1 MDARPFLGLLLAG
14 SLAPGAIAQVP
25 PDTAAKIDQVFA
37 AYTGQTP
44 GCALTISNRDRAVY
58 QKGYGLAN
66 IEHGVPIEP
75 ATTVFDTGS
84 LAKQFTAT
92 SVLLLAQD
100 KRLSLDDSIR
110 KHVPELPAYLAPV
123 TIRQLLVHSGG
134 VPDYTPL
141 LWVSGINFEDVA
153 NADDVLRTTAALPE
167 PYFAPG
173 TRSVYSNTGYFL
185 LGQVVERVSGEKLPV
200 FAQKRIFKPLRM
212 DSTLYLDDYTRLLRH
227 RASSYNPLGE
237 GAYGLNTSNWTM
249 TGDGAVL
256 STADDLAKWTRN
268 FITPSAAV
276 GGRTLVDQLQA
287 AGTLSDGTPLTY
299 RNGMTLDT
307 YRGQPVARS
316 FGAWAAFRSAL
327 LRFPKQDA
335 SIVMLCNV
343 ADADILTMVP
353 AVADAYLGAALA
365 PAPQLDSAR
374 DRSLAGTWVNLDEG
388 VVATIAEKDDVLV
401 YTGSGTSDAKL
412 SSLGDGLYAV
422 GQDGYR
428 QIRFSPATKPAKATL
443 IDSGWNIELVP
454 ASVASPSADELRQ
467 YVGTFRNAVTGA
479 LWTTAIQD
487 GQLTYHDKRRQPM
500 PLSPL
505 TADVFMHP
513 LGAMVHFRRDASRQV
528 CGFNLVMETMGRLDF
543 PRDGAVAD
551 CVTPKAKATLAGS
564 AP

>member
-1 MDARPFLGLLLAG
+1 MDARPFLGLFLA
-14 SLAPGAIAQVP
+14 SALAPGAIAQVP
-25 PDTAAKIDQVFA
+25 PDTAAKIDQVFT

-44 GCALTISNRDRAVY
+44 GCALTISDKDRAVY

-66 IEHGVPIEP
+66 IEHAVPIDP
-75 ATTVFDTGS
+75 ATTVFDIGS

-92 SVLLLAQD
+92 SVLLLAQG

-110 KHVPELPAYLAPV
+110 KHIPELPAYMAPV
-123 TIRQLLVHSGG
+123 TLRQLLLHTGG

-153 NADDVLRTTAALPE
+153 GAEDVLRVTAALPE

-185 LGQVVERVSGEKLPV
+185 LGQVVERVSGDKLPD
-200 FAQKRIFKPLRM
+200 FAQKRIFKPLGM

-227 RASSYNPLGE
+227 RATSYNPLGK
-237 GAYGLNTSNWTM
+237 GAYSLNTSNWMM

-256 STADDLAKWTRN
+256 STADDLAKWARN

-276 GGRTLVDQLQA
+276 GGRKLVDHLQA
-287 AGTLSDGTPLTY
+287 TGTLGDGTPLTY

-316 FGAWAAFRSAL
+316 FGAWAAFRAAL
-327 LRFPKQDA
+327 LRFPEQGA

-343 ADADILTMVP
+343 ADANVSAMAP
-353 AVADAYLGAALA
+353 EVADAYLGAALA
-365 PAPQLDSAR
+365 PAAQLDSPR

-388 VVATIAEKDDVLV
+388 VVATIAAKDDVLV
-401 YTGSGTSDAKL
+401 YTGSGWNEAKL
-412 SSLGDGLYAV
+412 GTLGDGLYGV
-422 GQDGYR
+422 GRDGYR

-443 IDSGWNIELVP
+443 LDSGWNIELVP
-454 ASVASPSADELRQ
+454 ASSASPSADELRQ

-479 LWTTAIQD
+479 VWTTSIKD
-487 GQLTYHDKRRQPM
+487 GQLTYHDKRRQPT
-500 PLSPL
+500 PLAPL
-505 TADVFMHP
+505 TADVFTHP
-513 LGAMVHFRRDASRQV
+513 FGAMVRFRRDASSQV

-543 PRDGAVAD
+543 PRDGAAVD
-551 CVTPKAKATLAGS
+551 CVAPKAKAPLASGT
-564 AP
+564 P